1 MPSLSNILGHS
12 VLRTALHVTQ
22 GPRYRRLIE
31 GSKTPQEAQ
40 VALLRRI
47 LATNAETEF
56 GKRHGFSRIKDID
69 DYRSAVPIHTY
80 EDLRPFIE
88 RQELT
93 GERCLTS
100 EPPVYYQR
108 TSGTVGTPKD
118 IPVTESGLR
127 RIKYHQQIST
137 YARSKGS
144 AIFEGK
150 IFAIT
155 GQAIEGKMAGGT
167 PFGSASG
174 LIYQSQS
181 KFVRSRYVLPSELS
195 AIEDYEAQ
203 YLAMAIYG
211 LADPAVT
218 GIATANPSTLVR
230 LLSVINQKADE
241 ILDAVASGRLPDA
254 ISPNARFEK
263 RLTRQALRAK
273 HLESRLKAA
282 GHLTYSDIWPDLR
295 AVVTWT
301 GGSCG
306 IPLRKLSGSL
316 PAAVTVIELG
326 YLASEVQGTVNV
338 DVRRNVCLPTIFDT
352 FFEFTERDAWER
364 GTADFLSL
372 HELAGKGEYYVF
384 VTTPGGLYRYDMND
398 ILRVTGRVE
407 ETPTLEFVQKGKGVT
422 NITGEKLHEDQ
433 VLVAVMAALADG
445 GIEPDFFIVLADQE
459 SAGYTLFVEAKC
471 PGHGIGP
478 DLENDVDSRLRSS
491 NIEYDGKRG
500 SGRLAPLKVRWL
512 QSGAGDEY
520 RRNRVANGQRDAQFK
535 YLHLQYAH
543 ECSFDFSALAKPG

>member
-1 MPSLSNILGHS
+1 M
-12 VLRTALHVTQ
+12 
-22 GPRYRRLIE
+22 
-31 GSKTPQEAQ
+31 
-40 VALLRRI
+40 ALLRRI

-56 GKRHGFSRIKDID
+56 GKRHGFSRIEGVD
-69 DYRSAVPIHTY
+69 DYRSAVPVHTY

-93 GERCLTS
+93 GEQCLTW
-100 EPPVYYQR
+100 EPPVYYHR

-127 RIKYHQQIST
+127 RIKHHQQIST

-150 IFAIT
+150 MFAIT

-195 AIEDYEAQ
+195 AIKDYEAQ

-211 LADPAVT
+211 LSDPAVT

-254 ISPNARFEK
+254 ISPNAPFEN
-263 RLTRQALRAK
+263 RLTRNALRAK
-273 HLESRLKAA
+273 HLENRLKAA
-282 GHLTYSDIWPDLR
+282 GCLTYSDIWPDLR
-295 AVVTWT
+295 GVVTWT

-316 PAAVTVIELG
+316 PADVMVIELG
-326 YLASEVQGTVNV
+326 YLASEVHGTVNV

-352 FFEFTERDAWER
+352 FFEFTERDAWEG

-372 HELAGKGEYYVF
+372 HELTEKREYYVF
-384 VTTPGGLYRYDMND
+384 VTTPEGLYRYDMND
-398 ILRVTGRVE
+398 ILRVTGRVK
-407 ETPTLEFVQKGKGVT
+407 ETPTLEFVQKGKGIT

-433 VLVAVMAALADG
+433 VLDAVVAVLADG
-445 GIEPDFFIVLADQE
+445 GVEPDFFIVLADQE
-459 SAGYTLFVEAKC
+459 SAGYTLFVEAQC

-478 DLENDVDSRLRSS
+478 DLPNDVDSRLRSS

-543 ECSFDFSALAKPG
+543 ECSFDFSALVKPG